1 MRKVEWMSKRCDPRT
16 LVASQLMEDN
26 VVTCSPSDVVI
37 TVAHQLNDGN
47 FGSLPVVDET
57 QNLVGIVTEYD
68 VLKVIEA
75 GQDLNSVVV
84 SGVMSTQVKTVEE
97 TTPFIEILQLLQAH
111 HLLRVPVVKGTTLVG
126 LVARRDI
133 ILGYIKATAVGGG
146 G

>member
-16 LVASQLMEDN
+16 LVASQLMEDS
-26 VVTCSPSDVVI
+26 VITCGPTDVVI

-57 QNLVGIVTEYD
+57 QNLVGIVTEFD

-84 SGVMSTQVKTVEE
+84 SDVMSTQVKTVEE
-97 TTPFIEILQLLQAH
+97 TTPFIEILHLLQGH
-111 HLLRVPVVKGTTLVG
+111 HLLRVPVVKGKTLVG
-126 LVARRDI
+126 LVARRDL
-133 ILGYIKATAVGGG
+133 ILGYIKATAVGGSG
-146 G
+146 